1 MVAWQDG
8 LTGTTKDD
16 YTTPSVAV
24 NLWDTIFWGATDTL
38 VRESEAGFDLIMS
51 NPDFTYFDFPYE

>member
-24 NLWDTIFWGATDTL
+24 NLWDTIFVMPVAAEL
-38 VRESEAGFDLIMS
+38 R
-51 NPDFTYFDFPYE
+51 